1 MMQNQGSRSELSTF
15 LKTHIVCVLMSA
27 RPTAGAA
34 DWQIYIADG
43 VAVELLEWTIKPVF
57 IRLELTYFFLPSTF
71 FYLHCTI
78 S

>member
-1 MMQNQGSRSELSTF
+1 MMQNRGSRSELSTF
-15 LKTHIVCVLMSA
+15 LNTHIVCVLMSA
-27 RPTAGAA
+27 RPTAGAGL
-34 DWQIYIADG
+34 QIYIADA

>member
-1 MMQNQGSRSELSTF
+1 
-15 LKTHIVCVLMSA
+15 MSA

-34 DWQIYIADG
+34 DWKIYIADG

>member
-1 MMQNQGSRSELSTF
+1 
-15 LKTHIVCVLMSA
+15 MSA

-57 IRLELTYFFLPSTF
+57 IRLELTYIFLPSTLF
-71 FYLHCTI
+71 IFTVPYPRMLVI
-78 S
+78 

>member
-1 MMQNQGSRSELSTF
+1 
-15 LKTHIVCVLMSA
+15 MSA

-34 DWQIYIADG
+34 DWYIYIADG

-57 IRLELTYFFLPSTF
+57 IRLDLY
-71 FYLHCTI
+71 I

>member
-1 MMQNQGSRSELSTF
+1 
-15 LKTHIVCVLMSA
+15 MSA

-57 IRLELTYFFLPSTF
+57 IRDSKNLTVQCIPVV
-71 FYLHCTI
+71 I
-78 S
+78 QD